1 MRQTIIVAATTALIT
16 AIVAIWGTTVIIAH
30 TQNGPDAALAAGSGD
45 EAPLM
50 QAISDAKSR
59 ADEKADPLD

>member
-1 MRQTIIVAATTALIT
+1 MRQTIIVVATTALVT

-30 TQNGPDAALAAGSGD
+30 TQNGPDAALAAGSSD
-45 EAPLM
+45 ETQLM